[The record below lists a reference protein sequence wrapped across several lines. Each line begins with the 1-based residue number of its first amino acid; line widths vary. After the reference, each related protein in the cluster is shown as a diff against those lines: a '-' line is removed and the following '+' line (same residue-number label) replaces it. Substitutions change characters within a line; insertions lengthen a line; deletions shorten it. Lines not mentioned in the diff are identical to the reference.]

1 MGVSPNGSFIM
12 ENPTIMDNLNS
23 IFIYIYIY
31 IYILYIFIYIHIWA
45 NYNGLTV
52 LPNPGIMVNKGNHPK
67 MAASFRLVNYYNL
80 PIHTYIYILF
90 K

>member
-31 IYILYIFIYIHIWA
+31 IL
-45 NYNGLTV
+45 
-52 LPNPGIMVNKGNHPK
+52 
-67 MAASFRLVNYYNL
+67 
-80 PIHTYIYILF
+80 YIYIYIYTYLG
-90 K
+90 KL